1 MKKITLVILCLSLT
15 LTLFASDIYKSNML
29 GQKLSSVS
37 KIEQE
42 GYYLEESDNLQTLY
56 YNGSVYL
63 TIVILQ
69 DGTNKTVT
77 KTYSSGRTETYEYED
92 QLLVAESVT
101 GEEETN
107 IKYSYINNR
116 LEFCIVNDSEIFFLR
131 STEDGA
137 LIAVKRG
144 SEIELLSDSYLYQNG
159 AIYNIISNFLV
170 STGEY
175 EALED
180 GTFNLVEDGKT
191 YHYSETGLLLSITEG
206 EQVQEYSYEDGKI
219 SAIKTTEADG
229 SYKIESYKDSSLLTV
244 DQYTKEGVI
253 TSSDNYSSGKLV
265 RTVYKDGR
273 AVADIY
279 YKADNVTVENIK
291 YR

>member
-15 LTLFASDIYKSNML
+15 LTLFASDIYKSNIL

-37 KIEQE
+37 KIEQD
-42 GYYLEESDNLQTLY
+42 GYYLEESNNLQTLY

-63 TIVILQ
+63 TIVTSQ
-69 DGTNKTVT
+69 EGNNKTVT
-77 KTYSSGRTETYEYED
+77 KTYSSGRTETYEYD
-92 QLLVAESVT
+92 NQLLVAESVT
-101 GEEETN
+101 GEDETN

-116 LEFCIVNDSEIFFLR
+116 LAFCIVNDSEIFFLR

-159 AIYNIISNFLV
+159 SIYNIISNSLV

-180 GTFNLVEDGKT
+180 GTFNLVEDEKT
-191 YHYSETGLLLSITEG
+191 YHYSEAGLLLSITET
-206 EQVQEYSYEDGKI
+206 EQVQEYSYEDGKL

-229 SYKIESYKDSSLLTV
+229 SYKIESYKDGSLLTV